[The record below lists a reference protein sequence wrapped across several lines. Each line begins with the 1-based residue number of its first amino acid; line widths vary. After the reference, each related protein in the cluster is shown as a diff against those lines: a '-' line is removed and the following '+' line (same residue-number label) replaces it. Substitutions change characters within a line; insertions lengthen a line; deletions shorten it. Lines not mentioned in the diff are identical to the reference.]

1 MKSPH
6 FFFLITPRFR
16 SFFFSFIAHDGPAEV
31 CDLEVKFGGT
41 GMTAGGGGKREQNK
55 GKVRKSF
62 VRNLHTASWRR
73 WEGIG

>member
-1 MKSPH
+1 M
-6 FFFLITPRFR
+6 
-16 SFFFSFIAHDGPAEV
+16 

-55 GKVRKSF
+55 GKVRKSL
-62 VRNLHTASWRR
+62 VMNLHTASWRR